1 MIIFREESCPQSSRS
16 LLRPRRLPT
25 RSYSLTLQPQEVSK
39 YPSKWTS
46 TKELNNMMVS
56 DTPDGRPQGPTSLG
70 NYSGGSETLPKIA
83 RSIQSSLTS
92 ASTKKSRPTSAKKKR
107 TKKKSAETTSNLFFN
122 KSSTL
127 DSAGAV
133 MLSRSTAAMAAAEI
147 ERFEREFVQPMLQ
160 KKSTADLNKLS
171 NDEQNIMSLPPIHI
185 NDVARNNSTK
195 SKSKMASSGSKM
207 ASDQLTMTSCESSSS
222 ANTSTATE
230 QTVAAAVGASTAS
243 ADSESSPEQVGR
255 GTGNSNRR
263 RRRRERAPSSSTH
276 SHVSDSNYDSGAFS
290 RTSSPEISTNPVT
303 PPPTI
308 THGQQPHSLPPLV
321 SPKLVLAL
329 LRSGQANIVDGQL
342 VLACLNAAGAES
354 RFSLNSSQAAAAV
367 RGANAEYSANGS
379 FCLDKLG

>member
-1 MIIFREESCPQSSRS
+1 
-16 LLRPRRLPT
+16 
-25 RSYSLTLQPQEVSK
+25 
-39 YPSKWTS
+39 
-46 TKELNNMMVS
+46 MMVS
-56 DTPDGRPQGPTSLG
+56 DTPDGRPQGPASLG

-92 ASTKKSRPTSAKKKR
+92 ASAKKSRPTSGKKKR
-107 TKKKSAETTSNLFFN
+107 TKKKSADTTSNLFFN

-160 KKSTADLNKLS
+160 KKSTADLNKLN

-195 SKSKMASSGSKM
+195 SKSKMASSGNKM

-230 QTVAAAVGASTAS
+230 QTVAAAVGTS

-255 GTGNSNRR
+255 GAGNSNRR

-290 RTSSPEISTNPVT
+290 RTSSPEISTNPAT

-379 FCLDKLG
+379 FCLDKLGEFILKQLLEPNKK